1 MDLRQLEI
9 LRAVADR
16 GSFTAAGE
24 QLHLSQSAVS
34 RQILLLENELK
45 EELFQRIGR
54 KIRITPA
61 GAKLLRLSQRIFDDI
76 EDTRASIVEQQ
87 QTLHGTLRLIG
98 GMTVCLYVFPP
109 LLKQFRRAHPAV
121 EVKVT
126 AGAAPR
132 LVRQLRTGSADLGLL
147 TLPVEDSN
155 LVSAPVMR
163 EELLLVTAQ
172 SHPLARRKQ
181 IGPRDLN
188 GQPFVL
194 FEAGSNSRRAIDTFF
209 ARENISAKVVTETE
223 NVEIIKALVRIGMGI
238 TIIPFQAVAREVR
251 SGQLFCSRI
260 AGQQLVRETGWVHLR
275 SARVPRAVQEMMT
288 VFEDIRPTLK
298 LSPGVPPRRRPEA
311 TMLPSAVSPAEPA
324 VQILASPNPPS

>member
-1 MDLRQLEI
+1 VDLRQLEI

-24 QLHLSQSAVS
+24 ELHLSQSAVS
-34 RQILLLENELK
+34 RQILLLEDELK

-61 GAKLLRLSQRIFDDI
+61 GAKLLRLSQRVFDDI
-76 EDTRASIVEQQ
+76 EDTRASIVEHQ
-87 QTLHGTLRLIG
+87 QTLHGTVRLIG

-109 LLKQFRRAHPAV
+109 LLKHFRRAHPGV

-147 TLPVEDSN
+147 TLPVEDAN
-155 LVSAPVMR
+155 LVSVPVMR
-163 EELLLVTAQ
+163 EELLLVTSP
-172 SHPLARRKQ
+172 SHPLARRKP
-181 IGPRDLN
+181 IGAQELD

-194 FEAGSNSRRAIDTFF
+194 FEAGSNSRRAIDAFF

-238 TIIPFQAVAREVR
+238 TIIPYQSVAREVR
-251 SGQLFCSRI
+251 AGQLFCSRI

-275 SARVPRAVQEMMT
+275 ANRVPRAVQEMMA

-298 LSPGVPPRRRPEA
+298 LSPGVPQRKKPEVTA
-311 TMLPSAVSPAEPA
+311 PSADPLSADSPAQPLPS
-324 VQILASPNPPS
+324 